1 MWILTVLKRG
11 KLQLCISPCYNLLA
25 KKSLYQ
31 IHSCYRY
38 CNEKLHL
45 RKKNYKIGR
54 GKFSWLKISFLF
66 AGEQMYWWHGIR
78 GYVWKNYI
86 DWGEMLNPSVDW
98 DSHYQMVFHEF
109 HSTRVLGEWQVKN
122 PAGCGCLPLLPRV
135 LYLVRVVTEVPRW
148 RAQRLSTVVQFLNE
162 GLLLFALT
170 VLGEVAGEWGGHQ
183 VLYWW
188 LCACDAEDACAALPS
203 MHAATRGWALLPFPL
218 HDHLGKHRNLGAFLL
233 WWELLCKGKWICWKQ
248 MTKCLADTVTFFQ
261 GMTENNK

>member
-78 GYVWKNYI
+78 GYVWKNYV

-109 HSTRVLGEWQVKN
+109 HSTRVLGKWQVKN

-135 LYLVRVVTEVPRW
+135 LYLVRVVTKVPRW

-170 VLGEVAGEWGGHQ
+170 VLGEVAGEVGRPPSS
-183 VLYWW
+183 VLMA
-188 LCACDAEDACAALPS
+188 LCLWCWRCLCCIALNACCYTGLGTAPLPL
-203 MHAATRGWALLPFPL
+203 AWPL
-218 HDHLGKHRNLGAFLL
+218 GQA
-233 WWELLCKGKWICWKQ
+233 
-248 MTKCLADTVTFFQ
+248 
-261 GMTENNK
+261 